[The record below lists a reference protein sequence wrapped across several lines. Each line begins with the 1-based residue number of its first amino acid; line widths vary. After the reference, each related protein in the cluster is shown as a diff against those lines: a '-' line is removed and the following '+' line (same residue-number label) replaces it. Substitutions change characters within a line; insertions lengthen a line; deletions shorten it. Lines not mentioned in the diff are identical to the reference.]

1 MRASDLRH
9 ITTASTVSE
18 LPGYEEVVE
27 ISVRAKTLADL
38 FHRQPDLPGVL
49 LTERG
54 SFRTAI
60 SRRYYL
66 EMVGRYCGADL
77 YHPRPIGFMMGRLEE
92 LGGPLVLPGSTPI
105 QDAVRRGLDRPRPL
119 VYEPL
124 VLRLDNG
131 DGPGVRLIDFEDLL
145 AADSRLTL
153 LRNEQMHQILSTVRE
168 GLLLVDGKLEIAREH
183 SRSVEE
189 ILGLGSL
196 AGRSLPEVLLTLMD
210 AERAQVA
217 GEYVETLFNPE
228 VIESLVTRINPLLK
242 VEARCGGQSKVLS
255 FRFTRAVEGRTIR
268 HVLVRVED
276 VTREEELARE
286 LEEQK
291 HRSERRLELA
301 LGLAQADPEGLAAL
315 LRKVEDECRRA
326 AGMFGPRQAELLTR
340 PALDELLRGLH
351 GAKGDAGL
359 LGLKPLQTGIHLL
372 EEPLGELRRR
382 GRLDRQLAAEVERRR
397 TGVESVLAEAR
408 SLVEQFA
415 RLGRATTPY
424 GLLTSISQLT
434 ARLAEELG
442 KPARFVSR
450 TLEEE
455 IPPAYRGLVQ
465 EILVQLVRNALVHGV
480 EPPEVRRRSG
490 KPAISTLQLA
500 VRRQPGQLLE
510 LVFQDDGAGLD
521 LERIRAKADELGLT
535 PEPGDDG
542 TGLIFQ
548 PGFSTFSSIGG
559 EAGLR
564 FDLHAGRGIGLDLI
578 RARVEAAGGRIAV
591 HSQPGRFCAFQ
602 ILLPGQDGGAAA

>member
-1 MRASDLRH
+1 MRASDLSH

-54 SFRTAI
+54 AFRTAI

-77 YHPRPIGFMMGRLEE
+77 YHPRPIGFMMSRLDE
-92 LGGPLVLPGSTPI
+92 LGGPLVLAGSTPI
-105 QDAVRRGLDRPRPL
+105 QDAVRRGLDRPRAL

-124 VLRLDNG
+124 VVRQEGLGEG
-131 DGPGVRLIDFEDLL
+131 DGPGVRLVDFEDLL

-168 GLLLVDGKLEIAREH
+168 GLLLVDRRLEIAPEY

-189 ILGLGSL
+189 ILGLGGL
-196 AGRSLPEVLLTLMD
+196 AGRSFPEILLRLLD

-242 VEARCGGQSKVLS
+242 VEAQCGGHRGGRRKVLS
-255 FRFTRAVEGRTIR
+255 FRFTRALEGRTVR

-286 LEEQK
+286 LEEQR

-301 LGLAQADPEGLAAL
+301 LGLAQADPDALAPL
-315 LRKVEDECRRA
+315 LRKLEDECRHA

-351 GAKGDAGL
+351 GAKGEAGL
-359 LGLKPLQTGIHLL
+359 LGLKPLQTAIHLL

-382 GRLDRQLAAEVERRR
+382 GRLDRQLAADVERRR
-397 TGVESVLAEAR
+397 DGVEAVLAEAR
-408 SLVEQFA
+408 DLVEQFA
-415 RLGRATTPY
+415 RLGRVAARP
-424 GLLTSISQLT
+424 GLLASISQLT
-434 ARLAEELG
+434 ARLSEELG

-450 TLEEE
+450 TPEEA
-455 IPPAYRGLVQ
+455 IPPACRDLVQ
-465 EILVQLVRNALVHGV
+465 EALVQLVRNALVHGV

-490 KPAISTLQLA
+490 KPAVATLQLA
-500 VRRQPGQLLE
+500 ARQQSGQLLE

-521 LERIRAKADELGLT
+521 LERIRAKADELGLAAG
-535 PEPGDDG
+535 PDDDG

-548 PGFSTFSSIGG
+548 PGFSTAR
-559 EAGLR
+559 EAG
-564 FDLHAGRGIGLDLI
+564 LHAGRGLGLDLL
-578 RARVEAAGGRIAV
+578 RARVEESGGRIAV

-602 ILLPGQDGGAAA
+602 ILLPQREGEAAA